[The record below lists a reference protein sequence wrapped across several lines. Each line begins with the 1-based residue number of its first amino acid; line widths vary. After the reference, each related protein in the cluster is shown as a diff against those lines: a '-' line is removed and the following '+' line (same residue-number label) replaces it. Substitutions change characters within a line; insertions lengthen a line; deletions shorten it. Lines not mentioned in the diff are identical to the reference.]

1 MTSRDCQGRLQERI
15 QWVEPRVGHITAESD
30 DWGRSARPRTQPG
43 NPRGR
48 DHNSILG
55 KMGKLRLP
63 QGSDL
68 SWVMQRTRSQL
79 NGPGSQGPDAAQ
91 LPAIV
96 PPLPPELLW
105 SW

>member
-15 QWVEPRVGHITAESD
+15 QWVEPRVGHISAESD
-30 DWGRSARPRTQPG
+30 DWGRSARSRAQPG

-79 NGPGSQGPDAAQ
+79 NGPGLWVVRGRTRPSFQ
-91 LPAIV
+91 L
-96 PPLPPELLW
+96 
-105 SW
+105 